1 MENTTSDFANG
12 IIGLIFTAF
21 VFLVPLILKLV
32 FKIGA
37 HPFEMKN
44 PQTGQTKTGFYGF
57 SWTYLI
63 FGWWVPLLRG
73 ELGVAAL
80 HLLFSIFTLGIW
92 QVIVSFMFNK
102 QYTNRKITE
111 GYRFADTPEM
121 NALAAEAVGVDMQ
134 FHSGGQTAAR

>member
-1 MENTTSDFANG
+1 MENTTSDTMNG
-12 IIGLIFTAF
+12 IIGLVF
-21 VFLVPLILKLV
+21 VGLVLLIPIILKLV

-37 HPFEMKN
+37 KPFDMKN
-44 PQTGQTKTGFYGF
+44 LKTGQTKTGFYGF
-57 SWTYLI
+57 SWTYLL

-111 GYRFADTPEM
+111 GYRFADSSEI
-121 NALAAEAVGVDMQ
+121 NAAAAQAVGVDLN
-134 FHSGGQTAAR
+134 FHEKHPI